1 MSKFACNPRWRQ
13 ALMVAWSLAF
23 AAPLLAADWQPVTQV
38 GGHAREIDLSSITGQ
53 APVFTYTSRHVFH
66 DLEEYRIGKR
76 GIKFLVISSRVN
88 CQFRTTARLGV
99 DAYDENMALISRQL
113 IQGPE
118 ESAVSPDSIEEA
130 TLKIVCQ
137 AR

>member
-1 MSKFACNPRWRQ
+1 MA
-13 ALMVAWSLAF
+13 ALGVFSMPV
-23 AAPLLAADWQPVTQV
+23 LAADWQPVTQV
-38 GGHAREIDLSSITGQ
+38 GGHSREIDMSSIKGQ
-53 APVFTYTSRHVFH
+53 APMFTYASRHVFH

-76 GIKFLVISSRVN
+76 GIKFLVISSRAN

-99 DAYDENMALISRQL
+99 DAYDENMTLISRQL
-113 IQGPE
+113 IQNPE
-118 ESAVSPDSIEEA
+118 ESTVLPDSIEEA